1 MNRTTARARF
11 VLRFAI
17 TMMYS
22 GAEAPGPHPSVQKTH
37 AGDPGIARREEEE
50 CPVHLT
56 DEQRSEAG
64 CIVGRDVIAIVKLR
78 T

>member
-22 GAEAPGPHPSVQKTH
+22 GAEAPGPHP
-37 AGDPGIARREEEE
+37 GIARREEEE

-64 CIVGRDVIAIVKLR
+64 CIGGRDVIAIVKLR